1 MPTEISAKTNITIKL
16 DKSLVR
22 RIRVLAAEQGTSISA
37 LIAARFEEELNQRG
51 RYESAKKS
59 AMAAMRKGL
68 NLGER
73 PLTREEMH
81 EPR

>member
-37 LIAARFEEELNQRG
+37 LIATRFEEELNRRG

-81 EPR
+81 EPQ